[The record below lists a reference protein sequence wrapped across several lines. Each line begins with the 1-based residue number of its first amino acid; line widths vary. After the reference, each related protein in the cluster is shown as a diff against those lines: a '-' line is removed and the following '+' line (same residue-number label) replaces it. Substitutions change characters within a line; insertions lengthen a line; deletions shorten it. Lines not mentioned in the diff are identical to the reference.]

1 MWELNLV
8 AENQSEIA
16 DAQLVSGGFYAGLG
30 VPPAA
35 GRLIGDDDDRSGAA
49 PVAVLS
55 YRYWQNRFAAN
66 PAAIGRAIL
75 INNTPFTIVGVSA
88 PGFFGVNPETDPKI
102 YLPLHAGPLLAAN
115 PADEQ
120 KRRFIDS
127 NSYWLEMMGR
137 LRPGVS
143 TSQAETW
150 RGSHQFRRARHPLKR
165 RKRICRRCGCEER
178 AALTTRRRY
187 SKPLYVPGDGRP
199 DSHHRVRQYRQSSAG
214 AFHGTAA

>member
-1 MWELNLV
+1 
-8 AENQSEIA
+8 
-16 DAQLVSGGFYAGLG
+16 VSGGFYAGLG
-30 VPPAA
+30 VSPAA
-35 GRLIGDDDDRSGAA
+35 GRLIVDDDDRSGAA

-66 PAAIGRAIL
+66 PGAIGRAIL

-102 YLPLHAGPLLAAN
+102 YVPLHAGPLLAAN

-120 KRRFIDS
+120 KRRFVDN

-143 TSQAETW
+143 TAQAQAALA
-150 RGSHQFRRARHPLKR
+150 GQFHQFVASTASTEKEKADLTVYRKAWCGLWLSCVGRGYCARAPVAGKCDFFHPL
-165 RKRICRRCGCEER
+165 
-178 AALTTRRRY
+178 
-187 SKPLYVPGDGRP
+187 
-199 DSHHRVRQYRQSSAG
+199 QS
-214 AFHGTAA
+214 